1 MMLFLLNKQVQLD
14 IVVPPIATP
23 HPVIVL
29 PENVIGF
36 PLLKSSHVFPS
47 RTAGNLQAPSLVKKK
62 KVTIVTSSWL

>member
-1 MMLFLLNKQVQLD
+1 MILFLLNKQVQLD
-14 IVVPPIATP
+14 IVVTPIVTP

-47 RTAGNLQAPSLVKKK
+47 RIAGNLQAPSLVRKKSYK
-62 KVTIVTSSWL
+62 I